1 MKPMHKL
8 RGDIL
13 ATVAMLARRH
23 HTVVDAMTG
32 SLEKPRTA

>member
-13 ATVAMLARRH
+13 ATAAML
-23 HTVVDAMTG
+23 VVIAIMLW
-32 SLEKPRTA
+32 SMP

>member
-13 ATVAMLARRH
+13 ATVAMLA
-23 HTVVDAMTG
+23 VVAIILWSM
-32 SLEKPRTA
+32 PRLA

>member
-13 ATVAMLARRH
+13 ATVAMLA
-23 HTVVDAMTG
+23 VVAIILW
-32 SLEKPRTA
+32 SIQ

>member
-13 ATVAMLARRH
+13 ATVAMLA
-23 HTVVDAMTG
+23 VVAIILW
-32 SLEKPRTA
+32 SIP